1 MSPENVEI
9 VKAAIDAVN
18 REDWDAAFQDAAPGF
33 ELDMSRGLGLMKGVY
48 GLDQVRPLLAEFA
61 GHWEAVWIELHEFI
75 EAGDLLV
82 VPQTTHGEGRDG
94 IEVVSRPTLVWT
106 IRDGAIERISM
117 YQERQDAL
125 EAVGLSEN
133 QERCDPTLA
142 LGARERHC
150 RVQSH
155 PPSRNRVVPD

>member
-1 MSPENVEI
+1 
-9 VKAAIDAVN
+9 
-18 REDWDAAFQDAAPGF
+18 
-33 ELDMSRGLGLMKGVY
+33 MSRGLGLMKGVY

-106 IRDGAIERISM
+106 IRDGVIERVSM

-125 EAVGLSEN
+125 EAVGLSE
-133 QERCDPTLA
+133 QDA
-142 LGARERHC
+142 HADF
-150 RVQSH
+150 S
-155 PPSRNRVVPD
+155 

>member
-1 MSPENVEI
+1 MSQENVEI

-48 GLDQVRPLLAEFA
+48 GLDQVRSLLAEFA

-75 EAGDLLV
+75 EAGDRLV

-106 IRDGAIERISM
+106 IRDGAIERVCM

-125 EAVGLSEN
+125 EAVGLSE
-133 QERCDPTLA
+133 Q
-142 LGARERHC
+142 
-150 RVQSH
+150 QKS
-155 PPSRNRVVPD
+155 S